1 MHVDSKDVP
10 SLPSNYFEA
19 MKKMEGEKNKIISLY
34 TEIDEIKSACIRKL
48 EHDLDQEIERSQNFV
63 KKMQQMKEDLLK
75 RLNEQVRGLN
85 EHLDT
90 RLELIMVLKHTIS
103 EQKLVIH
110 LLKEQVASLEEE
122 NH

>member
-1 MHVDSKDVP
+1 
-10 SLPSNYFEA
+10 
-19 MKKMEGEKNKIISLY
+19 MEGEKNKIISLY
-34 TEIDEIKSACIRKL
+34 TEIDEIKSARIRKL

-103 EQKLVIH
+103 EQKLIIH

>member
-1 MHVDSKDVP
+1 VP

-34 TEIDEIKSACIRKL
+34 TEIDEIKSARIRKL

-103 EQKLVIH
+103 EQKLIIH